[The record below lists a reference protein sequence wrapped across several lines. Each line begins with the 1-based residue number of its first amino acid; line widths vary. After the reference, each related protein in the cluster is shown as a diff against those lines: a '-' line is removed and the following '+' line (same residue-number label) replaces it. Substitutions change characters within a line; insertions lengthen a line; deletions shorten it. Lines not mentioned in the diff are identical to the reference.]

1 MSETQSPEDFI
12 PEYYEICDMLIAEDS
27 MTSSAAE
34 VHGLLSGYLS
44 AGARFSHEAWLKL
57 AAELTDITDYRH
69 ESSKLALTDLYDG
82 ALAQLEQV
90 DFGFKLLLPDDDLT
104 LADRAEAL
112 GSWCQGF
119 LTGFGL
125 QGGHT
130 NESLTDELK
139 EALGDMEQIS
149 QIELEP
155 EASEDSESDLM
166 ELQEYIRVSAMMIF
180 TEFNPQPEQ
189 ESVAPDATV
198 H

>member
-1 MSETQSPEDFI
+1 MSESQSPEDFI
-12 PEYYEICDMLIAEDS
+12 PEYYEICDILIAEDS

-112 GSWCQGF
+112 GRWCQGF

-125 QGGHT
+125 QGEHT
-130 NESLTDELK
+130 TESLTDELK
-139 EALGDMEQIS
+139 EALRDMEQIA

-155 EASEDSESDLM
+155 EAGEDSESDLM
-166 ELQEYIRVSAMMIF
+166 ELQEYIRISSMMIF

-189 ESVAPDATV
+189 EGVAPDATV

>member
-12 PEYYEICDMLIAEDS
+12 PEYYEICDMLVAEDS

-34 VHGLLSGYLS
+34 LHGLLSGYLS

-82 ALAQLEQV
+82 VLAQLKQI
-90 DFGFKLLLPDDDLT
+90 DFGFQLLLPDDDLT
-104 LADRAEAL
+104 IAERAEAL

-130 NESLTDELK
+130 NESLSDELK
-139 EALGDMEQIS
+139 EALGDMEQIA

-155 EASEDSESDLM
+155 DADEDSESDLM
-166 ELQEYIRVSAMMIF
+166 ELQEYIRVSSMMIF
-180 TEFNPQPEQ
+180 TECNPEPPQ
-189 ESVAPDATV
+189 AAATPDTTL